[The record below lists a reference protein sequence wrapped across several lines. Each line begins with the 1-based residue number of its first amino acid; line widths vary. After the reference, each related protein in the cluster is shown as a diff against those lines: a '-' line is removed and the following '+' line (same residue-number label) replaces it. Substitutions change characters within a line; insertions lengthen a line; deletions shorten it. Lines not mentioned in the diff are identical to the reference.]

1 MKLPIELAEIKARLA
16 LVEKLQWV
24 IIAGV
29 IGLLLKAYIF
39 GA

>member
-1 MKLPIELAEIKARLA
+1 MSLKTLLDETQARL
-16 LVEKLQWV
+16 LMVLKLQWV

-29 IGLLLKAYIF
+29 FALLLKAYVF